1 MRSSEERRTSLPD
14 ELWVAWMS
22 MLAQAAIHVRM
33 DRSVLIGLA
42 AAATALTCLFI
53 LVVGALLHHSE
64 AEPAALLT
72 PLFSQ
77 RRVGSL
83 AALTARHRLLRPGGG
98 DPPSPP
104 LPPSSAVRVAA
115 AQPPFQASTRRAAED
130 ESDWLAP
137 LKEAAFLLLCYNR
150 PKYLN
155 ETLTSLLS
163 VEGAVAIPVYVS
175 QDGDHA
181 PTAAVARWFN
191 VTHWQRPRVALLSP
205 RQQGQAWLAQH
216 YRWALDRV
224 LLERNH
230 SHAILLEDDMVF
242 SPDFVRFFAQTA
254 WLLDADPTL
263 WCVSSWNDNGFES
276 LVQPADASRLFRT
289 DFFPGLGWMLRRQ
302 LWRDELSPRFPL
314 EHWDHWMRL
323 QSTSKGRDCAAPLVS
338 RNFNIGVS
346 GANMESAQYA
356 KYLKHMRYNTDP
368 AVRLV
373 ETERLLHE
381 PYEAAMAELVQRAA
395 RQPLPSSR
403 SPRSV
408 VGTGG
413 TYLYT
418 YTAET
423 YAQLAGHFGVWTV
436 PRALHRHTA
445 VLTWQG
451 NAFVLASARHSPYL
465 PDELRE
471 QRPAQLALLTGAAGE
486 ACTDVCARGNRSGGG
501 GGGGGGL
508 ACEPL
513 AFEWANDV
521 DQLAARFPCE
531 RGFATV
537 TGPDIPN
544 YVVQEGNEYY
554 RRCLV
559 SEGGWTCEAKHP
571 ATRRLCPCMPTAGRG
586 AARSGGGGG
595 GLPRIKRGRRASAK

>member
-1 MRSSEERRTSLPD
+1 MV
-14 ELWVAWMS
+14 WIAWMS

-33 DRSVLIGLA
+33 DRAVLIGLA
-42 AAATALTCLFI
+42 AAATALTCVFI
-53 LVVGALLHHSE
+53 LVVGAMLHHSE

-77 RRVGSL
+77 RRTGSSL
-83 AALTARHRLLRPGGG
+83 AALPARHRLLRPGGG
-98 DPPSPP
+98 DPPSSVQDAVQ
-104 LPPSSAVRVAA
+104 PPS
-115 AQPPFQASTRRAAED
+115 QASIPLAAD
-130 ESDWLAP
+130 DDSGWLAP
-137 LKEAAFLLLCYNR
+137 LKDAAFLLLCYNR

-163 VEGAVAIPVYVS
+163 VEGAAAIPVYVS

-181 PTAAVARWFN
+181 PTAAVARRFS

-216 YRWALDRV
+216 YKWALDRV

-323 QSTSKGRDCAAPLVS
+323 RSTSQGRDCAAPLVS

-356 KYLKHMRYNTDP
+356 KYLKHMRYNTNP
-368 AVRLV
+368 HARLV
-373 ETERLLHE
+373 ETEKLLHE
-381 PYEAAMAELVQRAA
+381 PYEAAMTELVQRAA

-403 SPRSV
+403 APRSV

-413 TYLYT
+413 AYLYT

-423 YAQLAGHFGVWTV
+423 YAKLAAHFGVWTV

-445 VLTWQG
+445 VLEWQG
-451 NAFVLASARHSPYL
+451 NTFVLASARRSPYL

-471 QRPAQLALLTGAAGE
+471 PRPEQLVLLTGAAGE
-486 ACTDVCARGNRSGGG
+486 ACTDVCARGNGSDAGGG
-501 GGGGGGL
+501 GAT
-508 ACEPL
+508 ACDPL
-513 AFEWANDV
+513 AFEWANEV
-521 DQLAARFPCE
+521 EQLAARFPCE
-531 RGFATV
+531 KGFATV

-554 RRCLV
+554 HRCLV

-586 AARSGGGGG
+586 AARTGG
-595 GLPRIKRGRRASAK
+595 GLLSRTKRGRRAKE